1 VTEFNGLPELRAPIA
16 IAAFEGWNDAADS
29 ATAAIEHLDAVWDA
43 RLIGAIDPDDYY
55 DFQVTRPVISLVDGE
70 TRRIDW
76 PTTQFLVASPPDAD
90 RDIVLIRG
98 IEPNMRWKAFSA
110 DILEFCHSL
119 GVERIVLLGAL
130 LADVPYTRPLPV
142 SGTSTNPV
150 EAEQLG
156 LTGARYEGPTGIVGV
171 LHEAATRAEVDVV
184 SFWSHVPHYAS
195 NPPCPKATVALLSH
209 IEELLDLPVPLAG
222 LAEEVVEWERRIT
235 ALAEEDNELSE
246 YVRQL
251 EQREGDAGLRPL
263 SGDEIARE
271 FEKYLRRRGGSDG
284 QGLGVD

>member
-1 VTEFNGLPELRAPIA
+1 MTEFDGLPVLRSPIA

-43 RLIGAIDPDDYY
+43 RPIAAVDPDDYY
-55 DFQVTRPVISLVDGE
+55 DFQVTRPVISLVEGE
-70 TRRIDW
+70 ARRIDW
-76 PTTQFLVASPPDAD
+76 PTTQFLVATPPELE

-98 IEPNMRWKAFSA
+98 IEPNMRWKAFSE
-110 DILEFCHSL
+110 DVLEMCHSL

-142 SGTSTNPV
+142 SGTSTNP
-150 EAEQLG
+150 AETERLG
-156 LTGARYEGPTGIVGV
+156 LVGARYEGPTGIVGV
-171 LHEAATRAEVDVV
+171 LHEAATRAELNVV
-184 SFWSHVPHYAS
+184 SFWAHVPHYAS
-195 NPPCPKATVALLSH
+195 NPPCPKATLALLHH

-222 LAEEVVEWERRIT
+222 LSEEATEWERRIT
-235 ALAEEDNELSE
+235 ALAEEDSELGD

-263 SGDEIARE
+263 SGDEIAKE
-271 FEKYLRRRGGSDG
+271 FEKYLRRRGGPT
-284 QGLGVD
+284 QA

>member
-1 VTEFNGLPELRAPIA
+1 MTEFDGLPVLRSPIA

-43 RLIGAIDPDDYY
+43 RPIAAVDPDDYY
-55 DFQVTRPVISLVDGE
+55 DFQVTRPVISLVEGE
-70 TRRIDW
+70 ARRIDW
-76 PTTQFLVASPPDAD
+76 PTTQFLVATPPELE

-98 IEPNMRWKAFSA
+98 IEPNMRWKAFSE
-110 DILEFCHSL
+110 DVLEMCHSL

-142 SGTSTNPV
+142 SGTSTDP
-150 EAEQLG
+150 AETERLG
-156 LTGARYEGPTGIVGV
+156 LVGARYEGPTGIVGV
-171 LHEAATRAEVDVV
+171 LHEAATRAELNVV
-184 SFWSHVPHYAS
+184 SFWAHVPHYAS
-195 NPPCPKATVALLSH
+195 NPPCPKATLALLHH

-222 LAEEVVEWERRIT
+222 LSEEATEWERRIT
-235 ALAEEDNELSE
+235 ALAEEDSELGD

-263 SGDEIARE
+263 SGDEIAKE
-271 FEKYLRRRGGSDG
+271 FEKYLRRRGGPTS
-284 QGLGVD
+284 QA

>member
-1 VTEFNGLPELRAPIA
+1 MTEFDGLPVLRSPIA

-43 RLIGAIDPDDYY
+43 RPIAAVDPDDYY
-55 DFQVTRPVISLVDGE
+55 DFQVTRPVISLVEGE
-70 TRRIDW
+70 ARRIDW
-76 PTTQFLVASPPDAD
+76 PTTQFLVATPPELD

-98 IEPNMRWKAFSA
+98 IEPNMRWKAFSE
-110 DILEFCHSL
+110 DVLEMCHSL

-142 SGTSTNPV
+142 SGTSTDP
-150 EAEQLG
+150 AETERLG
-156 LTGARYEGPTGIVGV
+156 LVGARYEGPTGIVGV
-171 LHEAATRAEVDVV
+171 LHEAATRAELNVV
-184 SFWSHVPHYAS
+184 SFWAHVPHYAS
-195 NPPCPKATVALLSH
+195 NPPCPKATLALLHH

-222 LAEEVVEWERRIT
+222 LSEEATEWERRIT
-235 ALAEEDNELSE
+235 ALAEEDSELGD

-263 SGDEIARE
+263 SGDEIAKE
-271 FEKYLRRRGGSDG
+271 FEKYLRRRGGPTS
-284 QGLGVD
+284 QA

>member
-1 VTEFNGLPELRAPIA
+1 MTEFDGLPVLRSPIA

-43 RLIGAIDPDDYY
+43 RHLATIDPDDYY

-70 TRRIDW
+70 ARRIDW
-76 PTTQFLVASPPDAD
+76 PSTQFLVASPPGAD

-98 IEPNMRWKAFSA
+98 IEPNMRWKAFSNE
-110 DILEFCHSL
+110 ILELCHSL

-130 LADVPYTRPLPV
+130 LADVPYSRPLPV
-142 SGTSTNPV
+142 SGTSANPA
-150 EAEQLG
+150 EAERLG
-156 LTGARYEGPTGIVGV
+156 LVGARYEGPTGIVGV
-171 LHEAATRAEVDVV
+171 LHEAATRAELDVV
-184 SFWSHVPHYAS
+184 SFWAHVPHYAS
-195 NPPCPKATVALLSH
+195 NPPCPKATLALLHH
-209 IEELLDLPVPLAG
+209 IEELLDLPVPLAD
-222 LAEEVVEWERRIT
+222 LSEEAAEWERRISQ
-235 ALAEEDNELSE
+235 LAEEDSELGD

-271 FEKYLRRRGGSDG
+271 FEKYLRRRGGPNA
-284 QGLGVD
+284 QA